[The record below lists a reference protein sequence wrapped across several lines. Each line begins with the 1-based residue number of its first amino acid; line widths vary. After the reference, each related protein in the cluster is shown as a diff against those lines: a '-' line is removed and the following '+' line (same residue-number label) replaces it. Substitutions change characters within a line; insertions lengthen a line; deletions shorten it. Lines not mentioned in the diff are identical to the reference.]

1 MCGLFIQGGM
11 NVKTLI
17 QSTLLV
23 GLSLA
28 ICVSAQAQDTGN
40 PPNMQ
45 GAIVVLDVALV
56 FKSHEPFKQ
65 RIEAIQQKAEQLKAK
80 VESDQQKLRADAQAA
95 LEPLK
100 PNSADRQQ
108 VEAKFE
114 QDMAAL
120 RTYARQAETNLMA
133 EEATV
138 YFETYQQMQT
148 VVTEFAE
155 AWNLALVLRFDS
167 SPIEPTNRNS
177 VIAGVNRAI
186 VYHKDRDLTTHVIN
200 RMNERV
206 GQAGTATNQK

>member
-28 ICVSAQAQDTGN
+28 ICVSAQAQED

-65 RIEAIQQKAEQLKAK
+65 QIEAIQLKAEELKAE
-80 VESDQQKLRADAQAA
+80 VESRQQKMRADAQAA
-95 LEPLK
+95 MENFN
-100 PNSADRQQ
+100 PNSPERQAA
-108 VEAKFE
+108 EAKFE
-114 QDMAAL
+114 QDMAGL
-120 RTYARQAETNLMA
+120 RTYARQAEADLMA
-133 EEATV
+133 QEATV
-138 YFETYQQMQT
+138 YYETYQQMQS
-148 VVTEFAE
+148 VVAEFAQ

-167 SPIEPTNRNS
+167 SPIIPENRNS

-186 VYHKDRDLTTHVIN
+186 VYHKDRDLTPHVIS

-206 GQAGTATNQK
+206 GQAPTGTIQK